1 MNKKVIVTCLI
12 MVVCSFAACGAEDSK
27 EENPS
32 ATYETVSEKTKENG
46 NSKLTAETLMEYA
59 ASEDSDFFF
68 DPDDEGGC
76 SAETYY
82 GKDKIIVVPEE
93 HNSLPVKRLGKY
105 VFSNMEELEG
115 LLIPNSVI
123 EIEEGICG
131 LDTALKIVVLGTDVK
146 SIGEDAFLGCSS
158 LETVVLNEGLEKID
172 SMAFSMCSSLM
183 EVDIPESVLEI
194 HKAAFYGHPEEFK
207 IIGKSGSYAEQ
218 FATENNIEFVAK

>member
-1 MNKKVIVTCLI
+1 
-12 MVVCSFAACGAEDSK
+12 MVVCSFAACGAEGPK

-32 ATYETVSEKTKENG
+32 ATYEAVSEKAKENG

-76 SAETYY
+76 SAERYY
-82 GKDKIIVVPEE
+82 GEDKIIVVPEE

-115 LLIPNSVI
+115 LLIPDSVI
-123 EIEEGICG
+123 EIREGICS
-131 LDTALKIVVLGTDVK
+131 LDTGLKIVVFGANVK
-146 SIGEDAFLGCSS
+146 SVGEAAFLGCSS
-158 LETVVLNEGLEKID
+158 LETVVLNEGLEEIGNQV
-172 SMAFSMCSSLM
+172 FSMCKSLK
-183 EVDIPESVLEI
+183 ELEIPESVTEI
-194 HKAAFYGHPEEFK
+194 NPSAFVGISTELK